1 MIAQIKYSFFTIAFL
16 VMTLMT
22 SCSDQGFMNASLV
35 DTISAKEIMENSVN
49 RARKEVIIET
59 KENEQLVSFS
69 VIYTGDLDLILLDES
84 STLYQAVNIHDL
96 NLQDPFEIDEEMKG
110 IILHSYATIEK
121 PVELAKFISNGE
133 NILMVE
139 VQNIAKSDV

>member
-1 MIAQIKYSFFTIAFL
+1 MIAQIKYSLFTIAFL

-49 RARKEVIIET
+49 RARKQVET
-59 KENEQLVSFS
+59 KTNEEEQLVSFS

-84 STLYQAVNIHDL
+84 STLYQAVNIHQL

-110 IILHSYATIEK
+110 IILRSYTKIEK
-121 PVELAKFISNGE
+121 PIELAKFISNGE

-139 VQNIAKSDV
+139 VQNIADSNI